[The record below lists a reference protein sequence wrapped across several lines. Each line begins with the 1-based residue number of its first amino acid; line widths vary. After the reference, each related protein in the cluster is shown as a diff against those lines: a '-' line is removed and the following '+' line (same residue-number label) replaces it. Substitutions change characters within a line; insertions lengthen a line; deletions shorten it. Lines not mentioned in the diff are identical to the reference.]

1 MTKPNTFT
9 DATGH
14 RWPITISL
22 ATVRAVK
29 STHDIDLTRF
39 AIDSSVLTAFED
51 PCRFSEI
58 LGTILEADLT
68 RESLTQH
75 DLERSLSGDAINDA
89 IFATVRAIR
98 DFLPEAPRQI
108 ASKVVDRMEH
118 AARNQIDLATKAARS
133 GALDVAYDAAMRQV
147 EEDLDRVL
155 ATQQTASP
163 APQ

>member
-1 MTKPNTFT
+1 MPIPNTFT
-9 DATGH
+9 DATGR

-51 PCRFSEI
+51 SCRFSEI
-58 LGTILEADLT
+58 LGTILAHDLT
-68 RESLTQH
+68 REGLTQH
-75 DLERSLSGDAINDA
+75 DLEQSLSGDAINDA

-108 ASKVVDRMEH
+108 ASKVVEAMEQ
-118 AARNQIDLATKAARS
+118 AERTRIDLATKTVQS
-133 GALDVAYDAAMRQV
+133 KALDAAYEAAMLQA
-147 EEDLDRVL
+147 ENDFDRML
-155 ATQQTASP
+155 APKQ
-163 APQ
+163 